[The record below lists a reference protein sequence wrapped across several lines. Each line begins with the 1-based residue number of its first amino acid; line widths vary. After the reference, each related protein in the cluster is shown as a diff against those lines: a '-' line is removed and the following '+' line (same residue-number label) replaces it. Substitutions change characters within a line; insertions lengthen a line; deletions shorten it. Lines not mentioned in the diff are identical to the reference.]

1 MAKSYFSRLGTHPGL
16 GAYPRAAPTM
26 ETLYS
31 IPFFVLEAPQLR
43 LRKPGFLK
51 VPSAMM
57 VFGVVLLSYF
67 LVTGGLIYDVIV
79 EPPSVGSTTDE
90 YGNSKPEAFMQ
101 VCVVCVC
108 VCGVCVWCVCVC
120 VCV

>member
-1 MAKSYFSRLGTHPGL
+1 
-16 GAYPRAAPTM
+16 M

>member
-1 MAKSYFSRLGTHPGL
+1 
-16 GAYPRAAPTM
+16 M
-26 ETLYS
+26 ETFYS

-51 VPSAMM
+51 VPSAMV
-57 VFGVVLLSYF
+57 VFGAVLLSYF

-90 YGNSKPEAFMQ
+90 FGNSKPEAFMQ
-101 VCVVCVC
+101 VCVCVL
-108 VCGVCVWCVCVC
+108 CVCVC
-120 VCV
+120 VCVCVRVCVHACVHVYVAST

>member
-1 MAKSYFSRLGTHPGL
+1 
-16 GAYPRAAPTM
+16 M
-26 ETLYS
+26 ETFYS

-51 VPSAMM
+51 VPSAMV
-57 VFGVVLLSYF
+57 VFGAVLLSYF

-90 YGNSKPEAFMQ
+90 FGNSKPEAFMQ
-101 VCVVCVC
+101 VCVL
-108 VCGVCVWCVCVC
+108 CVCVC
-120 VCV
+120 VCVRVCVVRVCVVRVCVRVCVCVVRVCV

>member
-1 MAKSYFSRLGTHPGL
+1 
-16 GAYPRAAPTM
+16 M
-26 ETLYS
+26 ETFYS

-51 VPSAMM
+51 VPSAMV
-57 VFGVVLLSYF
+57 VFGAVLLSYF

-90 YGNSKPEAFMQ
+90 FGNSKPEAFMQ
-101 VCVVCVC
+101 VCVCVL
-108 VCGVCVWCVCVC
+108 CVCVC
-120 VCV
+120 VRACVCTCVRACVCG

>member
-1 MAKSYFSRLGTHPGL
+1 
-16 GAYPRAAPTM
+16 M
-26 ETLYS
+26 ETFYS

-51 VPSAMM
+51 VPSAMV
-57 VFGVVLLSYF
+57 VFGAVLLSYF

-90 YGNSKPEAFMQ
+90 FGNSKPEAFMQ
-101 VCVVCVC
+101 VCVLCVCVC
-108 VCGVCVWCVCVC
+108 VRVCVCACVCVRVCVRVCVCVC
-120 VCV
+120 VCYVCVCVCVM